1 MDINA
6 LFTSFLTNPEALKNL
21 GTQVGVSSDKVHE
34 LAKLGVPAI
43 LKSIHQ
49 NTSTQ
54 QGADSLFQALKAH
67 EEDKGDNLTDIL
79 DQADATDGKKILQ
92 HVFSSS
98 NDTIQQNLATKT
110 GLDISQVSG
119 ILSKLAP
126 VVMGVLGQQKK
137 QQNLDAS
144 GLSGLLGIVTGFL
157 DTHQDG
163 NMTSDLG
170 NLLGGLFK

>member
-1 MDINA
+1 MDVNSLLI
-6 LFTSFLTNPEALKNL
+6 SFFTNPDALNNL
-21 GTQVGVSSDKVHE
+21 GTQTGVGPDKVQE

-67 EEDKGDNLTDIL
+67 EEDKGDNLIDIL

-92 HVFSSS
+92 HVFSTS

-144 GLSGLLGIVTGFL
+144 GLSDLLGMVNSFF
-157 DTHQDG
+157 
-163 NMTSDLG
+163 M
-170 NLLGGLFK
+170 